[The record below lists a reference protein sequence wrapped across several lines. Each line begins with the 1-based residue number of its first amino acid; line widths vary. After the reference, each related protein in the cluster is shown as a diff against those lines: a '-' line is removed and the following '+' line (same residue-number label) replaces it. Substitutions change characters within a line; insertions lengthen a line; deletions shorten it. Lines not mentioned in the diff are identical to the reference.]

1 MPRRPSSSTPAK
13 RLAEVLAITAIL
25 MISITTLGK
34 LFFDELDLEGPLP
47 GIAITVFNLA
57 LAFVLLRWYHIRHA
71 GSDIDGPPPLVPQ
84 APRFTP
90 AQQAYL
96 DNPSARASCRH
107 LQVVEGLIR
116 QRNILIYP
124 IHGSAL
130 RADCRLDEGALRSAV
145 SLDGCVGYSEW
156 MDERDR
162 DGTLSCSA
170 CKSSITVRHP
180 SIGGTIFPGP

>member
-1 MPRRPSSSTPAK
+1 MPKRLGSSTPAK

-25 MISITTLGK
+25 MISIVTLGN
-34 LFFDELDLEGPLP
+34 LAFEVLELQGPLA

-57 LAFVLLRWYHIRHA
+57 LAFALLRWYHIRHA
-71 GSDIDGPPPLVPQ
+71 GRGSAVPPAPVPQ

-96 DNPSARASCRH
+96 ENLSARASCRH

-130 RADCRLDEGALRSAV
+130 RADCQLDEGALRSIV
-145 SLDGCVGYSEW
+145 SLDACVGYSEW
-156 MDERDR
+156 MDDRDR
-162 DGTLSCSA
+162 DGALSCTA
-170 CKSSITVRHP
+170 CQSSITVRHP
-180 SIGGTIFPGP
+180 SMGGAVFPVA